1 MEKILDLGGKWQL
14 KGEGLSHCEVYL
26 PGTLDTNQVGHKD
39 TLELATRFTRLHTW
53 EGNAWYS
60 REIGLPSAEGGRLL
74 LKVERTRK
82 LALFI
87 DGKEIEVFEQG
98 SLSTPYMFEI
108 TDFAGQLVKMEFS
121 VDNKYT
127 GWPVDSILSSSAA
140 TDETQTNWN
149 GILGDF
155 SIYRTGKT
163 FLSSLRIYPMKDSVL
178 VRGEVS
184 SMEKIGKNWT
194 LRLCSEAFLGKVV
207 MFSLGG
213 MKFEQEI
220 PLKAS
225 CRKWDEEEGNVYTV
239 HAQLLAGEQLLD
251 QRKETFGIRIFGVDE
266 GLRLTLNGRRFFL
279 RGEAN
284 CCVFPEEGHPPM
296 TEAEWEKVLKIYTS
310 YGVNC
315 MRFHSWCPPEAA
327 FRAADQLGM
336 MIQPELSHWNCKDAF
351 QDEEARSYYQMELRG
366 ILRQF
371 ANHPSF
377 VMLTFGNELQYT
389 EEGFVWAGK
398 LLDEARA
405 YDSTRL
411 YANSSN
417 YHYGELGTDAK
428 SDFYTSAAMR
438 EQMLRATSSP
448 MIGHLNE
455 KYPSARQDY
464 SAAVVQVHAEG
475 KPVFGFEVGQY
486 EILPEFGEISEFQ
499 GVTRAVN
506 LEIVRS

>member
-1 MEKILDLGGKWQL
+1 MEKILDLRGKWQL

-39 TLELATRFTRLHTW
+39 TPELATRFTRLHTW
-53 EGNAWYS
+53 EGSAWYS

-184 SMEKIGKNWT
+184 STEKIGKNWT

-279 RGEAN
+279 RGRGELLCISGRRSSTHDRSRMGKSPQNLCFLWRKLHAFSFLVSAGSGFSGSRSAGN
-284 CCVFPEEGHPPM
+284 DDTAGAFP
-296 TEAEWEKVLKIYTS
+296 L
-310 YGVNC
+310 
-315 MRFHSWCPPEAA
+315 
-327 FRAADQLGM
+327 
-336 MIQPELSHWNCKDAF
+336 
-351 QDEEARSYYQMELRG
+351 
-366 ILRQF
+366 
-371 ANHPSF
+371 
-377 VMLTFGNELQYT
+377 ELQGCFPGRGS
-389 EEGFVWAGK
+389 EK
-398 LLDEARA
+398 LLSD
-405 YDSTRL
+405 
-411 YANSSN
+411 
-417 YHYGELGTDAK
+417 GTA
-428 SDFYTSAAMR
+428 
-438 EQMLRATSSP
+438 
-448 MIGHLNE
+448 GHF
-455 KYPSARQDY
+455 
-464 SAAVVQVHAEG
+464 AAVCQPSVFCHADLWE
-475 KPVFGFEVGQY
+475 
-486 EILPEFGEISEFQ
+486 
-499 GVTRAVN
+499 
-506 LEIVRS
+506 